1 MDVSSKMRI
10 LKQFTVEL
18 TDFMNP
24 EDMKRS
30 LFAKQLLTAD
40 ELERVSLSHMTTRD
54 KNMFILAKLP
64 SKGRQAFDLFM
75 DCLRETADENPA
87 HLDLVSQIMREIN
100 VVQSTN

>member
-1 MDVSSKMRI
+1 MDIGSKMRV
-10 LKQFTVEL
+10 LKQYTVEL
-18 TDFMNP
+18 TDYMNP

-54 KNMFILAKLP
+54 KNMFILTRLP

-75 DCLRETADENPA
+75 DCLKETGVTNPA
-87 HLDLVSQIMREIN
+87 HLNLVSQIEQK
-100 VVQSTN
+100 VDTLTAD